1 MSLEWDGTLL
11 EELLSQNDDLQDGVS
26 VWEFLEHLSAGQLLH
41 VESKEAFSLAVDEVF
56 MEMYHSIIKKVTGLH
71 TAHYICIQ

>member
-11 EELLSQNDDLQDGVS
+11 EELLSQNATLQDGMS

-41 VESKEAFSLAVDEVF
+41 VERKEAFSLAVDDVF
-56 MEMYHSIIKKVTGLH
+56 MEMYHNIIKKVTDALRE
-71 TAHYICIQ
+71 AH